1 MTPPLTQRRD
11 PVKIEVPKDESVRL
25 GRVGLIALAGFV
37 IGIIWP
43 RLAGMQLVPRAPVE
57 DDPRPAALASASPK
71 AAASSDGQV
80 PAETQSAKQQ
90 EPQLPE
96 AERVKIADMVVTS
109 CRGAGEADRKNC
121 DTVAFDDIARP
132 RLSTLAACPAGLGS
146 AGVLSVGFD
155 LDFEKNTVSNIRPG
169 QSTSFD
175 DPTAAKLIQCVAH
188 EFKTAT
194 LSGVKHEHT
203 NYTVFYKV
211 EFLPEAAPKGQSA
224 SADDD
229 VVEASGR
236 ATVGWNVAL
245 IRKQPRDGD
254 VVARVLSGTNVVV
267 TGRQG
272 DWYRVKYDGKGNEG
286 WVYRSAIGL

>member
-1 MTPPLTQRRD
+1 MTQRRE
-11 PVKIEVPKDESVRL
+11 PVKIEVPKDDSVRL

-37 IGIIWP
+37 IGILWP

-57 DDPRPAALASASPK
+57 DDPRPAALASAAPK
-71 AAASSDGQV
+71 
-80 PAETQSAKQQ
+80 PATPEAGALKGAEQT
-90 EPQLPE
+90 EPALPE
-96 AERVKIADMVVTS
+96 ADRVKIGEMVVTS
-109 CRGAGEADRKNC
+109 CRSGKEQGEC
-121 DTVAFDDIARP
+121 DAVAFDGIART
-132 RLSTLAACPAGLGS
+132 RLSTLAGCPAGLGS
-146 AGVLSVGFD
+146 TGVLSIGFD
-155 LDFEKNTVSNIRPG
+155 LDFEKDAVSNIRSG
-169 QSTSFD
+169 QSTSLD
-175 DPTAAKLIQCVAH
+175 EPIASKLIECASK

-194 LSGVKHEHT
+194 LAGLKHEHP

-211 EFLPEAAPKGQSA
+211 EFLPEAAPSGSA
-224 SADDD
+224 SEGSAATDEG
-229 VVEASGR
+229 VVDAAGR

-245 IRKQPRDGD
+245 IRKEPRDGD

>member
-1 MTPPLTQRRD
+1 MTAPITQRRES
-11 PVKIEVPKDESVRL
+11 VKIEVPKDDSVRL

-37 IGIIWP
+37 IGILWP

-57 DDPRPAALASASPK
+57 DDPRPAALASATPK
-71 AAASSDGQV
+71 PAAPEAAA
-80 PAETQSAKQQ
+80 PNAEQADA
-90 EPQLPE
+90 LPE
-96 AERVKIADMVVTS
+96 ADRVKISEMAVTS
-109 CRGAGEADRKNC
+109 CRGAKEQSEC
-121 DTVAFDDIARP
+121 DAVGFDGIART

-146 AGVLSVGFD
+146 TGVLSIGLD
-155 LDFEKNTVSNIRPG
+155 LDFEKNAVSNVRSG
-169 QSTSFD
+169 QSTSLD
-175 DPTAAKLIQCVAH
+175 DSIASKLVECAAK

-194 LSGVKHEHT
+194 LAGVKHEHS

-211 EFLPEAAPKGQSA
+211 EFLPEASQAAPAGSA
-224 SADDD
+224 TDEGLVD
-229 VVEASGR
+229 ASGR

-245 IRKQPRDGD
+245 IRKEPRDGD

>member
-1 MTPPLTQRRD
+1 MTQRREA
-11 PVKIEVPKDESVRL
+11 VKIEVPKDESIRL

-37 IGIIWP
+37 VGIIWP
-43 RLAGMQLVPRAPVE
+43 RVAGMQLVPRAPAE

-71 AAASSDGQV
+71 ATPPGELEPQAQAAQQHEPQV
-80 PAETQSAKQQ
+80 P
-90 EPQLPE
+90 E
-96 AERVKIADMVVTS
+96 ADRVKIAEMVVTS
-109 CRGAGEADRKNC
+109 CRAAGGPEQKDC

-132 RLSTLAACPAGLGS
+132 RLSTLAACPAGLGN
-146 AGVLSVGFD
+146 AGSLSVGFD
-155 LDFEKNTVSNIRPG
+155 LDFEKNAVSNIRTG

-175 DPTAAKLIQCVAH
+175 APTAAKLIECVAH

-194 LSGVKHEHT
+194 LAAVKHEHQS
-203 NYTVFYKV
+203 YTVFYKI
-211 EFLPEAAPKGQSA
+211 EFLPEASPKEQAG
-224 SADDD
+224 SADDA

-236 ATVGWNVAL
+236 ATVSWNVAL
-245 IRKQPRDGD
+245 IRKQPRDGE

>member
-1 MTPPLTQRRD
+1 MTHPLPQRGN
-11 PVKIEVPKDESVRL
+11 PLKIEVPKDESVRL

-57 DDPRPAALASASPK
+57 DDPRPAALASAAPN
-71 AAASSDGQV
+71 AAKPPEAHAQ
-80 PAETQSAKQQ
+80 AAKQQ
-90 EPQLPE
+90 EPQAPE
-96 AERVKIADMVVTS
+96 ADRVKIAEMVVTS
-109 CRGAGEADRKNC
+109 CRGAGAPDQKDC
-121 DTVAFDDIARP
+121 DAVAFDAIARP
-132 RLSTLAACPAGLGS
+132 RLSTLAACPAGLGA

-155 LDFEKNTVSNIRPG
+155 LDFEKNTVSNVRTG

-175 DPTAAKLIQCVAH
+175 EPTAAKLVECVAH
-188 EFKTAT
+188 EFKTAA
-194 LSGVKHEHT
+194 LAGVKHEHAH
-203 NYTVFYKV
+203 YTVFYKV
-211 EFLPEAAPKGQSA
+211 EFLPEANPADLAA

-229 VVEASGR
+229 LVEASGR

-245 IRKQPRDGD
+245 IRKKPRDGE

>member
-11 PVKIEVPKDESVRL
+11 AVKIEVPKDESIRL

-57 DDPRPAALASASPK
+57 DDPRPAALASASAKP
-71 AAASSDGQV
+71 V
-80 PAETQSAKQQ
+80 PAAEAEPEAAGAKSH
-90 EPQLPE
+90 EPQVPE
-96 AERVKIADMVVTS
+96 AERVKIAEMVVTS
-109 CRGAGEADRKNC
+109 CRGASGPDRKDC
-121 DTVAFDDIARP
+121 DTVAFDDLARP

-155 LDFEKNTVSNIRPG
+155 LDFEKNSVSNIRTG
-169 QSTSFD
+169 QSTTFD
-175 DPTAAKLIQCVAH
+175 AATAAKLIQCVAH
-188 EFKTAT
+188 EFKTAN
-194 LSGVKHEHT
+194 LAAVKHEHAR
-203 NYTVFYKV
+203 YTVFYKV
-211 EFLPEAAPKGQSA
+211 EFLPEASPKAQAGA
-224 SADDD
+224 AGDDA

-245 IRKQPRDGD
+245 IRKQPRDGE